1 MGAHGKRHRPR
12 DEIRMTLND
21 LKLRARALLRPNRVE
36 QELEE
41 ELAFHIEREA
51 RKLIDEGITPTEARE
66 RAQARFGSTALAA
79 DRCRDERGTAVI
91 DNTIRD
97 VQYALRAFAKAP
109 LAAFTIVVTVAIG
122 LGVVAVLFTV
132 LNTLIFR
139 VDQVPDIGEMYAVE
153 RTASAS
159 GDGSLLTRPIFEAMR
174 ADTHVFTDAY
184 ATVPGI
190 VLHVDGRRMA
200 VTLVTA
206 NFFQVVRVNPVL
218 GRGLMPADDARSG
231 SNAVIVLSDKGWDRH
246 FKRDPNVLGRTVLV
260 NGAPF
265 EIIGVTAAGFRGLEV
280 GGPDLWS
287 PLSQLGQFRPADRG
301 REDAAAV
308 EIVGRLR
315 PGVSKDNARAQVAAW
330 DSNRSADTPDRRST
344 NLDLLPRRGT
354 VPQPLEA
361 IALFAPL
368 FVAFGLILMIGC
380 ANVAN
385 LLLARGV
392 ARQREI
398 GIRLSLGASRRRI
411 VRQLMTESVLLAL
424 AAAAGGYLI
433 SRLALEG
440 AVYWAL
446 RTMPV
451 DIGDVNLNVPAADW
465 RVAVF
470 LVVGAVAATGFFAL
484 MPALHATAIDPMR
497 TLRGELVKEARPG
510 RARNALIGVQVFAS
524 SLLLICAAVFLRSAI
539 ASARIDPGIRTAD
552 TVLIDINS
560 EEKRAAMIQAVTSDA
575 TITASAAVRPQLL
588 APLRVAFAD
597 TGSGAGKT
605 RVALKAVSGSYFD
618 VLDIPIVRGRAF
630 MPSERDHHP
639 VAIVSESVARAL
651 WPDGR
656 GVGESFRLE
665 PDAGV
670 QAPSGLLRINPR
682 AAADNG
688 LVQARMV
695 TVVGVARDMPGLRFT
710 GIKEAGVFLPTGLD
724 VEKTSMVARVQG
736 EPNLARQAL
745 LDRLTKIDPNMGTI
759 ITMRSVARTETFFL
773 QTAFWVSLMLGGL
786 ALLLTVSGLF
796 SVLSYLVEQRTREIG
811 LRMALGASPRTV
823 MQLVLGQTTR
833 PVMTGLIAGAALAAA
848 LATAVLA
855 TPFGA
860 LISQIVHVTD
870 PVAYLASLGLIVA
883 VCLLAAWIPAARA
896 AKVDPMRTLRQA

>member
-1 MGAHGKRHRPR
+1 M
-12 DEIRMTLND
+12 IFND
-21 LKLRARALLRPNRVE
+21 LKLRVRALLRPNRVE
-36 QELEE
+36 QELDE
-41 ELAFHIEREA
+41 ELAFQIEREA
-51 RKLIDEGITPTEARE
+51 RKLIDEGMTPAEARE
-66 RAQARFGSTALAA
+66 RAQARFGSTALVA
-79 DRCRDERGTAVI
+79 DRCRDERGTAVV

-97 VQYALRAFAKAP
+97 VQYALRTFMKAP

-122 LGVVAVLFTV
+122 LGMVAVLFTV

-153 RTASAS
+153 RTQLANI
-159 GDGSLLTRPIFEAMR
+159 DGSLLTRPMFEAMR
-174 ADTHVFTDAY
+174 SDTHVFTDAY
-184 ATVPGI
+184 ATVPEI
-190 VLHVDGRRMA
+190 VLYVDGRRMA
-200 VTLVTA
+200 VTLVTG
-206 NFFQVVRVNPVL
+206 NFFQVVRVHPVM

-231 SNAVIVLSDKGWDRH
+231 GNAVIVLSHKGWDRH
-246 FKRDPNVLGRTVLV
+246 FNRDPNVLGRTVLV

-280 GGPDLWS
+280 GGPDVWA

-301 REDAAAV
+301 REDAAGV

-315 PGVSKDNARAQVAAW
+315 PGVSKHNARAQLAAW
-330 DSNRSADTPDRRST
+330 DSNQSADTRDRSMT
-344 NLDLLPRRGT
+344 IDLLPRTGT
-354 VPQPLEA
+354 VPQPREA
-361 IALFAPL
+361 IAVFAPL

-424 AAAAGGYLI
+424 AAAVGGYLI
-433 SRLALEG
+433 SRLALQG

-470 LVVGAVAATGFFAL
+470 LVVGAVTATGFFAL
-484 MPALHATAIDPMR
+484 MPALHATAIDPAR
-497 TLRGELVKEARPG
+497 TLRGELVKDSRPG
-510 RARNALIGVQVFAS
+510 RARNALIGMQVFAS
-524 SLLLICAAVFLRSAI
+524 ALLLICAAVFLRSAI
-539 ASARIDPGIRTAD
+539 ASARFDPGLRTAD

-575 TITASAAVRPQLL
+575 TITTSAAVRPQLL

-597 TGSGAGKT
+597 TGAGKT
-605 RVALKAVSGSYFD
+605 RVAFKAVSGSYFD

-670 QAPSGLLRINPR
+670 QAPSGFLRINPG

-695 TVVGVARDMPGLRFT
+695 TVVGVARNGPGLRFT

-759 ITMRSVARTETFFL
+759 ITMRSIARTETFFL
-773 QTAFWVSLMLGGL
+773 QAAFWVSLMLGGL

-796 SVLSYLVEQRTREIG
+796 SVLSYLVEQRTWEIG

-833 PVMTGLIAGAALAAA
+833 PVMAGLIAGAALAAA